1 MKIFTHKTDAMR
13 QILNMV
19 SRGYSRYITGEVQIT
34 KAEALYLKFSDRYG
48 IAMTAQQKWRA
59 KQRGEA
65 NAHFVAWIEDDTI
78 HWWLLATNGQG
89 VINDLEKLQDAS
101 DKKTRIEITG
111 YELVKTPREGTK
123 AQWSWRMTTQTYQD
137 WESRLKA
144 AVRHFSDDSLRQAIY
159 SLKRVPAFAESRRQ
173 AFALAKLAKDDWK
186 RIKRDEWPYGEVYLG
201 WFGQYKKADALPLAS
216 LRSKV
221 RREQNQ

>member
-19 SRGYSRYITGEVQIT
+19 SRGYSRYTTGEVQIT

-59 KQRGEA
+59 KERGEA
-65 NAHFVAWIEDDTI
+65 NAHFVAWIEDETI

-111 YELVKTPREGTK
+111 YELVKTPREGAK

-144 AVRHFSDDSLRQAIY
+144 AVRHFSDDGMRQAIY

-173 AFALAKLAKDDWK
+173 AFTLAKLAKEDWK

-216 LRSKV
+216 LRRKV
-221 RREQNQ
+221 RSEQKQ